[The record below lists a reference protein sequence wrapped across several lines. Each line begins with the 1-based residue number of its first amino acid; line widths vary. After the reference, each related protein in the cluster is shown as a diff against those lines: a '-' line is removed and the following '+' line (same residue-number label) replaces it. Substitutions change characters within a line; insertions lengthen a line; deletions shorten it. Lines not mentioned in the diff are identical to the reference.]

1 MRKFVWVYVSAAIA
15 AFGGQAAMALD
26 LTFEG
31 ISSLTREDSAAFAS
45 QNLPIGPHAAGRLE
59 YETIDAPLAR
69 SAFRIDTGG
78 GLNTYGMIT
87 SLRDQVTALGFD
99 IAYEC
104 ADDQCGGFDFRYALD
119 LLPEPDMHV
128 DLGDFRYLL
137 AQRGGGDA
145 QETVALVV
153 SRSPK
158 YGFVHIT
165 RMGAFALPDPKLTA
179 ATKSPPAAQPDLIT
193 ALSRGQAVVLPDVAF
208 ASGKADLVLADT
220 PHLSALGQWLQ
231 AQPDRSITLIGH
243 TDTSG
248 TAAGN
253 LALSQA
259 RANALRDW
267 LAGQFGIEAA
277 RIFTLGRGG
286 DVPLADNATPQGR
299 AQNRRIE
306 VVLR

>member
-1 MRKFVWVYVSAAIA
+1 LRKFVSVYISAAIA
-15 AFGGQAAMALD
+15 VFGGQAAMALD

-87 SLRDQVTALGFD
+87 SLRDQVTASGFD

-153 SRSPK
+153 SRSSK
-158 YGFVHIT
+158 YGFVHVT
-165 RMGAFALPDPKLTA
+165 RMGTFALPDPKLTGS
-179 ATKSPPAAQPDLIT
+179 TKSPLAAQPDLIT
-193 ALSRGQAVVLPDVAF
+193 ALSRGQAVVLPDVGF

-231 AQPDRSITLIGH
+231 AQPDRAITLVGH
-243 TDTSG
+243 TDASG
-248 TAAGN
+248 NAAGN

-259 RANALRDW
+259 RAFAVRDR
-267 LAGQFGIEAA
+267 LVGQFGIDAT